1 MGEGEG
7 GFGYSVPRVFPFY
20 TPVLEVSTRSVGFGA
35 RQVTIERMQA
45 AAATPFPTNPLPLWH
60 VPAEGAQ
67 PWRGADEDSPWNRR
81 DLEGDFGSGSELSSG
96 DFTVPPALPPLLP
109 PSPPTPLHQ
118 SPPWPPP
125 LPSMRVPPAPL
136 TPPETAKGGFAP
148 PPPPQPGTLYTAFGH
163 TRPVEEAVVPL
174 SERGF
179 EKLYDDTADV
189 RGELRRLNHSLI
201 ISVIETLDA
210 ATKRSSQH
218 SQKASR
224 GAALLTTL
232 SLSPLVADMDACI
245 THR

>member
-1 MGEGEG
+1 M
-7 GFGYSVPRVFPFY
+7 FHIIKLCFTARRFY
-20 TPVLEVSTRSVGFGA
+20 KQYAPD
-35 RQVTIERMQA
+35 A
-45 AAATPFPTNPLPLWH
+45 ANPP
-60 VPAEGAQ
+60 G
-67 PWRGADEDSPWNRR
+67 
-81 DLEGDFGSGSELSSG
+81 
-96 DFTVPPALPPLLP
+96 
-109 PSPPTPLHQ
+109 
-118 SPPWPPP
+118 
-125 LPSMRVPPAPL
+125 
-136 TPPETAKGGFAP
+136 P

-232 SLSPLVADMDACI
+232 SLTPLVADMDACI